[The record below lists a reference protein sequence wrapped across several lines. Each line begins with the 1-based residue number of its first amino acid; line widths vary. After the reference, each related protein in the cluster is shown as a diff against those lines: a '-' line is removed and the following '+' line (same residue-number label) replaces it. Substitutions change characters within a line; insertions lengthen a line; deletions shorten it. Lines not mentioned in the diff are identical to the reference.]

1 MRRFGYLIASL
12 SQSQANLSG
21 GVKFFEYN
29 NRKALFIAHETNQ
42 SAENTAKSEREEE
55 AKGKKTT
62 STDSSPST
70 IDRKL
75 QLMKSMAQLRLEVYQ
90 LNILGIYMIDFVII
104 DFKAE
109 ISQLELC
116 CNKADENQLPPYL
129 VPDSKV
135 LCNNL
140 RTIQDAVRTN
150 KSIIIIPLAVIDD
163 LDSMKKE
170 TKLARDAIR
179 WLESQF
185 RQGNR

>member
-1 MRRFGYLIASL
+1 
-12 SQSQANLSG
+12 
-21 GVKFFEYN
+21 
-29 NRKALFIAHETNQ
+29 
-42 SAENTAKSEREEE
+42 
-55 AKGKKTT
+55 
-62 STDSSPST
+62 
-70 IDRKL
+70 
-75 QLMKSMAQLRLEVYQ
+75 
-90 LNILGIYMIDFVII
+90 MIDFVII
-104 DFKAE
+104 DLKAE

-163 LDSMKKE
+163 LDAMKKE

-185 RQGNR
+185 RQGNRSIDILI